1 VPEAVALSVGHL
13 AVAAEEVPAAGATSR
28 ASSNR
33 GACGTLR
40 LIMVVAAHQ
49 AVAVEWARP

>member
-1 VPEAVALSVGHL
+1 VALSVGHL